1 LVSKRKTASVIT
13 LILLLTSLLAVAF
26 NIQPVRGSGTIYIR
40 ANGSIDPPTANITT
54 TDNVTY
60 TFIGNN
66 HDSIVVERDNI
77 VVDGAGY
84 VTQGIGNGVGINVS
98 DRNNIIIKL
107 MKIKSFEHG
116 IFLEDCFNISISEN
130 NITEN
135 SKRGIWAWYSS
146 DIEIS
151 GNIISDNTQDGIGL
165 GSYSSNNTIF
175 GNTMT
180 DNGFALSLGGSLSNS
195 IYENNIVE
203 NRHFGIGLYE
213 SSNNRIYE
221 NNIRDNGQT
230 NIGLGNSFNNT
241 IHGNNLTKAI
251 FGLSIGY
258 SNGNIVTCNQISG
271 NLQGVKLTSSFNNSF
286 CHNNFVDNTEQVNS
300 LNSTS
305 VWDNGYPSGGN
316 YWSDYLRKYLNAT
329 EIDGS
334 RIWDTPYVIDE
345 DNIDHYPLIPEF
357 SSLIILPLL
366 MTLTLLAALVQK
378 KKSGKTH
385 KTGSCPGQ
393 ENSLSTQA

>member
-1 LVSKRKTASVIT
+1 MLVLKRKTASVIT
-13 LILLLTSLLAVAF
+13 LILLLTTLLAVAF

-66 HDSIVVERDNI
+66 HNPIVVERDNI

-98 DRNNIIIKL
+98 DRNNITIKL

-130 NITEN
+130 NITAN
-135 SKRGIWAWYSS
+135 SKRGIWVWYSS

-165 GSYSSNNTIF
+165 GRSTSNNAIF
-175 GNTMT
+175 ENAMT
-180 DNGFALSLGGSLSNS
+180 DNGFALSLGGSFNNS
-195 IYENNIVE
+195 ICENNIVE
-203 NRHFGIGLYE
+203 NHHIGVGLYK
-213 SSNNRIYE
+213 SSNNRIHE

-241 IHGNNLTKAI
+241 IHRNNLTKAYI
-251 FGLSIGY
+251 GISIGY
-258 SNGNIVTCNQISG
+258 SNGNIVTYNQISG
-271 NLQGVKLTSSFNNSF
+271 NLQGVKLTSSFNNNF
-286 CHNNFVDNTEQVNS
+286 YQNNFVDNTEHVNS
-300 LNSTS
+300 LNTIN

-316 YWSDYLRKYLNAT
+316 YWSDYLRKYPNAT
-329 EIDGS
+329 ELDGS
-334 RIWDTPYVIDE
+334 DIWDTPYVIDE
-345 DNIDHYPLIPEF
+345 NNQDNYPLIPEF
-357 SSLIILPLL
+357 PSPIILPLL
-366 MTLTLLAALVQK
+366 MTMAILGVLLYRRK
-378 KKSGKTH
+378 PS
-385 KTGSCPGQ
+385 
-393 ENSLSTQA
+393 